1 MIKKL
6 LLASVMACGL
16 ALAPFG
22 PAIASDDDDDEPKL
36 GAAGLLSKKNRGKI
50 PDLTLSAG
58 MPLLEGGKIELKS
71 GTYYELEI
79 EADGSQELALV
90 GPEFF
95 RAIWI
100 NEVVINDLEIRPF
113 GIESLE
119 FDDEGTMEIEFIAIK
134 PGQYFLRIP
143 GSSGESQRVDIII
156 Q

>member
-1 MIKKL
+1 MKHSI
-6 LLASVMACGL
+6 LAI
-16 ALAPFG
+16 ALAALIAA
-22 PAIASDDDDDEPKL
+22 PAAAHEYGFAGILSSDNMEELDE
-36 GAAGLLSKKNRGKI
+36 I
-50 PDLTLSAG
+50 TLSVG
-58 MPLLEGGKIELKS
+58 KPLADGPLMLKS
-71 GTYYELEI
+71 GTGYELEI
-79 EADGSQELALV
+79 TSDGTGELALE
-90 GPEFF
+90 GSGFF

-100 NEVVINDLEIRPF
+100 NEIVINDLEVRPF